1 MKRFLL
7 LIMSA
12 ILACMAFIGC
22 NKGEGPTVGY
32 VPKKY
37 NIEYK
42 AVDEY
47 GNIIDILE
55 LMRVNGGDYPEKY
68 TEKEGAEIS
77 GLRNVRKDAETV
89 YIFEGWYY
97 DQAMN
102 NIVTNN
108 TISKSK
114 TGDLT
119 LYAKISE
126 QEQAQGVISSISYKW
141 NDFGTVK
148 DGISSMPSAM
158 VEGIEFLYEYEEGVG
173 TELPRLK
180 TWKQSKRVTYE
191 FEGWYYDEN
200 FENKVENNV
209 IPTTKEG
216 HLVLYAAIA
225 IWVG

>member
-1 MKRFLL
+1 M
-7 LIMSA
+7 
-12 ILACMAFIGC
+12 
-22 NKGEGPTVGY
+22 
-32 VPKKY
+32 
-37 NIEYK
+37 
-42 AVDEY
+42 
-47 GNIIDILE
+47 
-55 LMRVNGGDYPEKY
+55 
-68 TEKEGAEIS
+68 
-77 GLRNVRKDAETV
+77 RKDAETV

-126 QEQAQGVISSISYKW
+126 QEQAKGVISSISYKW

-180 TWKQSKRVTYE
+180 TWKENIFTTYK
-191 FEGWYYDEN
+191 FTGWYYDAN
-200 FENKVENNV
+200 FKNKVEGNV
-209 IPTTKEG
+209 IPTTKTGKLE
-216 HLVLYAAIA
+216 LYASIE
-225 IWVG
+225 IWVGVPIKK

>member
-22 NKGEGPTVGY
+22 NKGEGATNGY

-37 NIEYK
+37 NIEYQ
-42 AVDEY
+42 AVNEA
-47 GNIIDILE
+47 GQLIDIPE
-55 LMRVNGGDYPEKY
+55 LMKVNGGDYPVKY
-68 TEKEGAEIS
+68 TERAGAEIS

-102 NIVTNN
+102 NIVANN

-126 QEQAQGVISSISYKW
+126 QEQAQGVISTISYKW
-141 NDFGTVK
+141 NDFGTEK
-148 DGISSMPSAM
+148 DGVLSMPAAM
-158 VEGIEFLYEYEEGVG
+158 VEGIEFPYEYEEGVG

-180 TWKQSKRVTYE
+180 TWKQSEKVTYE
-191 FEGWYYDEN
+191 FEGWYYDAN
-200 FENKVENNV
+200 FEHKVENNV
-209 IPTTKEG
+209 IPTTEEG
-216 HLVLYAAIA
+216 ILVLYAAIA